1 MTATKRNKQF
11 SETNVDVSSL
21 DLLRDWRLINCCV
34 YKRHSKPQLKKKGNV
49 NYFSTIYVSIC
60 RKTRR
65 TVWKDRLNQTKRA
78 GN

>member
-34 YKRHSKPQLKKKGNV
+34 YKRHSKPQLKKKAM
-49 NYFSTIYVSIC
+49 STIFQLYMLVFVERHVEQSG
-60 RKTRR
+60 R
-65 TVWKDRLNQTKRA
+65 TD
-78 GN
+78 